1 MVGFG
6 SQTMMISGASSGIGA
21 ACAELLAPSGPRLI
35 LLARRAERL
44 ESIKAACLKSGAS
57 AVLPVT
63 TDVRQPFSL
72 DQLPEGWRSIDVL
85 INNAGLSRGLH
96 KLYEGE
102 VNDWEE
108 MIDTNIKGLLYLTR
122 AIVPGMVERGRGHVV
137 NIGSIA
143 GHQTYPAGNVYCGTK
158 AAVRAISE
166 GLKIDL
172 LGTPV
177 RVTNIDPGMVET
189 EFSEVRFHGD
199 REKATK
205 VYDGVTPLRAIDV
218 AETILFA
225 LTRPAHVNI
234 SEILLVP
241 TDQATPTL
249 VYRRPTDSEGGYAVI
264 EDVGNTDGNDQQVVR
279 GTRIAIDSPAL
290 D

>member
-6 SQTMMISGASSGIGA
+6 SQTILISGASSGIGA

-35 LLARRAERL
+35 LLARRADRL
-44 ESIKAACLKSGAS
+44 ESVKAVCLESGAS
-57 AVLPVT
+57 AVLLVT
-63 TDVRQPFSL
+63 TDVRQPFSI
-72 DQLPEGWRSIDVL
+72 DQLPEDWRSVDIL

-108 MIDTNIKGLLYLTR
+108 MIDTNIKGVLYLTR

-172 LGTPV
+172 LGTPI

-199 REKATK
+199 REKAAK

-249 VYRRPTDSEGGYAVI
+249 VHRKSSV
-264 EDVGNTDGNDQQVVR
+264 
-279 GTRIAIDSPAL
+279 
-290 D
+290 